1 MQVSFYF
8 MDMKKRRGPK
18 KGSKYAGTNPYHFG
32 KVLSAARR
40 KKGFTQAELAELLS
54 TSRRVVSYYEREVG
68 NPNIETLNK
77 ISEALKVPIERFL
90 EPQLEDNDANET
102 IDRGLNRRIEE
113 AQKLPSNARTEIKR
127 LIDSLLKSHGIK
139 NQQRNI
145 RIR

>member
-1 MQVSFYF
+1 MY
-8 MDMKKRRGPK
+8 MKKRRGPK

-32 KVLSAARR
+32 KVLSSARR
-40 KKGFTQAELAELLS
+40 KKGLTQEELAELLG

-77 ISEALKVPIERFL
+77 ISEVLQVPIERFL
-90 EPQLEDNDANET
+90 EQQPEPDDEPAT

-127 LIDSLLKSHGIK
+127 LIDSLLKSHGLK
-139 NQQRNI
+139 EPPKKKDGEDEDQ
-145 RIR
+145 